1 MKSFAVPAGMTAE
14 QVLEAL
20 GQQPA
25 AAVDATTEPQLQP
38 QPKRARQR
46 SGQFKGDD
54 PATADANE
62 AWAAEN

>member
-25 AAVDATTEPQLQP
+25 AAVKTTTEPQAQA
-38 QPKRARQR
+38 KRARQR

-54 PATADANE
+54 PATPDANE
-62 AWAAEN
+62 AWTPES